1 MTSSHN
7 NRRIAG
13 VIAAALALGAAGPAG
28 ALPVGSDAPVAVAP
42 PAHAQQYGRAN
53 VLPPFSGLHVTRA
66 GEVPF
71 VPRHVK
77 GFPEATAA
85 PVPTT
90 TPRAVVTHPGT
101 AGGSDLAY
109 ILVGGGIAVA
119 VTGMGGALAVSRRR
133 TARTAAPAR
142 PKIAA

>member
-28 ALPVGSDAPVAVAP
+28 AVPVGSDAPVAVAP
-42 PAHAQQYGRAN
+42 PAHAQHYGRAN
-53 VLPPFSGLHVTRA
+53 VLPPFTGMHVTRA

-85 PVPTT
+85 PPTT
-90 TPRAVVTHPGT
+90 TPRAVVNHPDTG
-101 AGGSDLAY
+101 GGSDLVY